1 MGPRIDFVGLFP
13 LEVLELKGRP
23 YTELWGAKTPRYLLP
38 ETNKVFTSNVVL
50 GYWRAGGAGPWEVV
64 RGRRGALGGGA
75 RAAQSAR
82 RWGAGS
88 WSHVGGGGSPVACF
102 IVVNA

>member
-50 GYWRAGGAGPWEVV
+50 GCWRAGGAGRWEVG
-64 RGRRGALGGGA
+64 RGRRRALGGGA
-75 RAAQSAR
+75 PAAGPTWEAE
-82 RWGAGS
+82 GALWPALLLLMPKS
-88 WSHVGGGGSPVACF
+88 CEQM
-102 IVVNA
+102 